1 MKFLMQLIDLRLGLV
16 EGLLARSCDL
26 VNPSLAP
33 SNILEDGLQQAAALQ
48 AMQERVQRS
57 RADAI
62 SVMCQFFHHCQPKDR
77 LVRGMHEHVN
87 PYESEIELSLLF
99 QHKFNILL
107 GAILDWIISKFDIC
121 CSE

>member
-1 MKFLMQLIDLRLGLV
+1 
-16 EGLLARSCDL
+16 
-26 VNPSLAP
+26 
-33 SNILEDGLQQAAALQ
+33 
-48 AMQERVQRS
+48 
-57 RADAI
+57 
-62 SVMCQFFHHCQPKDR
+62 
-77 LVRGMHEHVN
+77 MHEHVN